1 MGELQDVLQTQIEPQ
16 SFEWPSEAG
25 TLLQLFRVS
34 GDQQTDRPW
43 LIVGAQK
50 EELSK
55 EFSIGVYRFN
65 GRLAAY
71 SPKTRMHAHPFED
84 QS

>member
-1 MGELQDVLQTQIEPQ
+1 MRLQDVSQTQIELQ
-16 SFEWPSEAG
+16 SFEWSSEAG
-25 TLLQLFRVS
+25 TLLQLFRAS

-43 LIVGAQK
+43 LAVAVRK
-50 EELSK
+50 EELLK
-55 EFSIGVYRFN
+55 EFSIEVHRFD

-71 SPKTRMHAHPFED
+71 SPKTHMHAHPFED